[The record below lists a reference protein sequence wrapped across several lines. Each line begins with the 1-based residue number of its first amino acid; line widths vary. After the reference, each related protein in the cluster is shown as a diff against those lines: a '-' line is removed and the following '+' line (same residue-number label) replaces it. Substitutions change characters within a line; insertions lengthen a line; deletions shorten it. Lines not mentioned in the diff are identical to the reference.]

1 MNLFIQ
7 IDSKKTLNLL
17 PRNKNSSPDL
27 ETSADSVRKTWLYYS
42 WLFLSLKTRLFC
54 PKKLNVN
61 SRINSKL
68 IWLKRRHLTSY
79 FWRHTSRQKFEST
92 SQIWKKIFKSWI
104 SEAWSRDFWTDSAKN
119 QKQNV
124 EFLEKFQRRKW
135 GSESVRWNSLN
146 LLFRKRNFVKMDC
159 SINVLVTSK
168 IELF

>member
-1 MNLFIQ
+1 MIQ
-7 IDSKKTLNLL
+7 KQHLIFYQDIRIHLL
-17 PRNKNSSPDL
+17 I
-27 ETSADSVRKTWLYYS
+27 
-42 WLFLSLKTRLFC
+42 LKHQLTVSEKPGCIILGSFYLWRQLTRLFC
-54 PKKLNVN
+54 QKKLNVN

-68 IWLKRRHLTSY
+68 IWLKRRRLTSY

-159 SINVLVTSK
+159 SINMFVTSK